1 MTQIETYT
9 LFGEQNDLPDVVHC
23 EPIEAR
29 SALHDWEL
37 KPHRHGRLHQ
47 ILLLKSGGG
56 FVQFEDRTHA
66 LPAACL
72 VSVPIGAIHG
82 FRFNPGT
89 RGWVLTL
96 SAELLD
102 EQLQSSE
109 GLRSYLQSP
118 LILESSSEFRQIFRA
133 IAEDYTHRNFARAH
147 ILRARASLLLGL
159 VARVISND
167 HPMPFRTDSPLQH
180 RFEQLIDRHITD
192 HWGVAKYAKRLGV
205 SPTHL
210 SRVMRAATGKSARAA
225 IEDRLIREARR
236 NLAFSNL
243 PISQVGYALGFA
255 DPSYF
260 SRVFTRATGMSPRD
274 FRRGLDTP
282 DREKL

>member
-1 MTQIETYT
+1 MPYVETYT
-9 LFGEQNDLPDVVHC
+9 LFGEQSDLPDVVHC
-23 EPIEAR
+23 EPIETR
-29 SALHDWEL
+29 SVLHDWEL

-47 ILLLKSGGG
+47 ILLIKSGGG
-56 FVQFEDRTHA
+56 TVQFEDKAHA

-72 VSVPIGAIHG
+72 VSVPIGIIHG

-102 EQLQSSE
+102 EQIQSGE
-109 GLRSYLQSP
+109 GLRAQLQSP
-118 LILESSSEFRQIFRA
+118 VILESSSEYRQIFRA
-133 IAEDYTHRNFARAH
+133 IVEDYTHRDFARAH

-159 VARVISND
+159 ISRAISTD
-167 HPMPFRTDSPLQH
+167 HPTPYRTDGALQH

-192 HWGVAKYAKRLGV
+192 HLGVAEYAKRLAV

-225 IEDRLIREARR
+225 VEDRLIREARR

-274 FRRGLDTP
+274 FRRGLENP
-282 DREKL
+282 GPEKL